1 MDHGVV
7 FGIDRPGEFA
17 PDQNMRQIRQ
27 QRQIGATVQQ
37 IQREEQVGGHPVAM
51 GLDQDRDAGA
61 VGQFQPAIQQRQAI
75 LDPARADIGLK
86 VDMADRAVAAQFRIG
101 QNAIADRQSRRLRQ
115 RAKTVIRVHEAAKTL
130 GFPIETP
137 PDPRA
142 HDAPQLVFGLLLPPN
157 DREFY
162 EHLIA
167 EAQRAVQDFT
177 RARVRLIVDYIPDM
191 TPDEV
196 CQRLDALGAQA
207 QVIGLS
213 CIDHPRITEH
223 VQRIQDRGIPVIALL
238 SDFAQGVRAAYVGTN
253 NLKVGRTA
261 ATMLAHGI
269 PRHVARAE
277 VALLVGGHRWHGHD
291 LRETG
296 FRAWFRENRPEISV
310 LDINVNLN
318 AADLS
323 YEATKSMLASHPDLR
338 GIYCA
343 GGGREGLIRA
353 TREAAQDRRPDVIMN
368 ELTEITRDALTRG
381 CCRWSSTPRS
391 TRCS

>member
-1 MDHGVV
+1 MPKRPTIKDVAKASGVSISTV
-7 FGIDRPGEFA
+7 DRVLNGRE
-17 PDQNMRQIRQ
+17 
-27 QRQIGATVQQ
+27 TV
-37 IQREEQVGGHPVAM
+37 
-51 GLDQDRDAGA
+51 
-61 VGQFQPAIQQRQAI
+61 
-75 LDPARADIGLK
+75 
-86 VDMADRAVAAQFRIG
+86 
-101 QNAIADRQSRRLRQ
+101 

-142 HDAPQLVFGLLLPPN
+142 PDTPTLTFGLLLPPN

-162 EHLIA
+162 DHLTA
-167 EAQRAVQDFT
+167 EAQRAAQDFT
-177 RARVRLIVDYIPDM
+177 RARIRLIVDYIPDM

-238 SDFAQGVRAAYVGTN
+238 SDFAQGVRTAYVGTN

-261 ATMLAHGI
+261 AAMLAHGI
-269 PRHVARAE
+269 PRNISRAE
-277 VALLVGGHRWHGHD
+277 VALFVGGHRWHGHD

-310 LDINVNLN
+310 LDTNVNLN

-353 TREAAQDRRPDVIMN
+353 TRETAQDRRPDVIMN
-368 ELTEITRDALTRG
+368 ELTEITRDALTEG
-381 CCRWSSTPRS
+381 LLSLVIDTPVHQMFMAS
-391 TRCS
+391 YDAAVEALSEAGGKAASQHFVSLNLVLPESF